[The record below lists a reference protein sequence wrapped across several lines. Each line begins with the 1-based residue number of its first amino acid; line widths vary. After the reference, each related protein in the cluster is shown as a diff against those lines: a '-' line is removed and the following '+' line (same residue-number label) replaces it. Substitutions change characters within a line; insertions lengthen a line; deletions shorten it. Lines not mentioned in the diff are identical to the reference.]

1 MAAVA
6 FHHGARVFQSGE
18 TPVLVSL
25 GDTSVVGLLCTAPD
39 ADATLWPLDTPV
51 LITSPT
57 QAATLG
63 ATGTAKDALDSI
75 FDQVTTR
82 VVLVRIDEGED
93 ASELTANAVG
103 DFAALTGI
111 HAFLK
116 AESLSLPR
124 PKLLLAPGIGL
135 PTAADG
141 IASAAVSAGGT
152 DYNQDTVTA
161 TVAHATGSGAEID
174 VIVTAGVVTS
184 LVVRKP
190 GSGYT
195 GTTPTITINGN
206 GSGSGSTGTA
216 TVGTTVGPVI
226 AEAQGIAEKLRAMFY
241 ADGPDGTDVQ
251 AVQARAKIN
260 SRRVFFSD
268 PRVLKSIDGSN
279 VPSPS
284 SPIFV
289 GLQAKRDRERG
300 PHWPGSNMGING
312 IVGTNRGV
320 LYGDQANYLNENR
333 VNTIINKNGLRAWGV
348 WTCDSDPI
356 WQFVNVVRTTDA
368 VNEAI
373 ENAFL
378 EFIDRPM
385 TRANLDFMVWS
396 GVQALRNFE
405 NDGMLLPGSIFRL
418 SNDNT
423 PTTGAQGIVKFAM
436 ALEVPSPIV
445 DLRIQGH
452 RNIEIAYEAL
462 FNSVTGE
469 FISA

>member
-18 TPVLVSL
+18 NPVLVSL

-39 ADATLWPLDTPV
+39 AVALDWPLDTPV
-51 LITSPT
+51 LITNPS

-63 ATGTAKDALDSI
+63 DAGTAKDALDSI
-75 FDQVTTR
+75 FDQAYTR
-82 VVLVRIDEGED
+82 VVLVRIDEGDD
-93 ASELTANAVG
+93 AADLLANAVG
-103 DFAALTGI
+103 NFATLTGV

-116 AESLSLPR
+116 AESLGLPR
-124 PKLLLAPGIGL
+124 PKLLLAPGIG
-135 PTAADG
+135 TATTADG
-141 IASAAVSAGGT
+141 IASIAVTTPGAGYNQGTVAVTINHSAG
-152 DYNQDTVTA
+152 A
-161 TVAHATGSGAEID
+161 GAEAEA
-174 VIVTAGVVTS
+174 VVTAGAITAIVVT
-184 LVVRKP
+184 KP
-190 GSGYT
+190 GFGYNATGLTVTISG
-195 GTTPTITINGN
+195 GT
-206 GSGSGSTGTA
+206 SGAATA
-216 TVGTTVGPVI
+216 SVGTTIGPVV
-226 AEAQGIAEKLRAMFY
+226 AEAQGVAEKLRAIFY

-260 SRRVFFSD
+260 SRRVFYSD
-268 PRVLKSIDGSN
+268 PRVLKSVEGSN
-279 VPSPS
+279 VPKPS

-300 PHWPGSNMGING
+300 PHWAGSNMEIAG

-320 LYGDQANYLNENR
+320 LYGDQANYLNEHK
-333 VNTIINKNGLRAWGV
+333 VNTIINKNGLRSWGV
-348 WTCDSDPI
+348 WTCSSESV
-356 WQFVNVVRTTDA
+356 WQFVSVVRTHDA

-378 EFIDRPM
+378 EFVDRPM

-418 SNDNT
+418 SNANS

-436 ALEVPSPIV
+436 AYEVPAPMV
-445 DLRIQGH
+445 DIRVDAY

-469 FISA
+469 FIVAE